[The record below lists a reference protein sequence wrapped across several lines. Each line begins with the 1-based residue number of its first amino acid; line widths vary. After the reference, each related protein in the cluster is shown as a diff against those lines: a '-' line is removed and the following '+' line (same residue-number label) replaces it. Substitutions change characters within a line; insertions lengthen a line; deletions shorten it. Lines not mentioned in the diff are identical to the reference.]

1 MKIFFYDLETT
12 GTNYLEH
19 GIHQISGVLV
29 IDGELKGKFDF
40 HVAPNPN
47 KKIDPKALQVAGV
60 TREQIMAYPPMEEV
74 YRKVV
79 EMLGKYVDKY
89 DRTKKFFLAGYNNA
103 SFDDNFFREWFRQ
116 NGDEYFGS
124 WFWGNSLDVMVL
136 ASQYFAEERHAMKD
150 FKLSTV
156 ARQCGIEVC
165 EESLHDALYDIRL
178 TMEVYKKVV
187 SR

>member
-12 GTNYLEH
+12 GTLFWKH
-19 GIHQISGVLV
+19 GIHQISGAIV
-29 IDGELKGKFDF
+29 IDGEVKERFDLR
-40 HVAPNPN
+40 VAPNP
-47 KKIDPKALQVAGV
+47 KAIVEDAALQVAGV
-60 TREQIMAYPPMEEV
+60 TREQIMAYPPMGDV
-74 YRKVV
+74 YNKVV

-89 DRTKKFFLAGYNNA
+89 DRTDKFFLCGYNNA
-103 SFDDNFFREWFRQ
+103 SFDDNFFRAWFRQ

-136 ASQYFAEERHAMKD
+136 ASQYFAEERHTMKD

-165 EESLHDALYDIRL
+165 DESLHDALYDIRL